1 MIKSFRHKGL
11 RLLWEKGDGIK
22 LPTDQVT
29 RIERMLNVIDAAQ
42 LLPQD
47 FEVYKNW
54 NLHKLSG
61 KWKGFRAL
69 KVTGNYRIVFR
80 FEGQNAYEI
89 DYLDYH

>member
-1 MIKSFRHKGL
+1 MIRSFRHKGL

-22 LPTDQVT
+22 LPADQVT
-29 RIERMLNVIDAAQ
+29 RIERMLNVIEAAQ